1 MMTRQTQ
8 RWGRLV
14 GALALTFALAVRWGI
29 PVAGA
34 TLVVRADDDL
44 QAAIDRAR
52 PGDTLLLEPGATYT
66 GNFVLPDKG
75 GTRPIVIRSGADDR
89 RLPGLA
95 ERVGP
100 DDAPLLPKLKSPN
113 SQPVLRT
120 APGASAWRLFA
131 LEFVGNGQA
140 GDMITLGD
148 GSSAQKDVES
158 LPSELRSRPYPGPWR
173 CGEGPEARHRAQQRL
188 DHHSQQLHIRH
199 QSVRPGIAG
208 DCRVEWHRSIHDREQ
223 LPRSCGRQHPLWRRR
238 SGHPGTGP
246 ERHHHSAEPHHQE
259 RRVAWIDVDREEST

>member
-1 MMTRQTQ
+1 MMTRHTP
-8 RWGRLV
+8 RWERLV
-14 GALALTFALAVRWGI
+14 GTLAVTFALAVGWGT
-29 PVAGA
+29 PLSSA
-34 TLVVRADDDL
+34 TLIVRADDDL

-113 SQPVLRT
+113 NQPVLRT
-120 APGASAWRLFA
+120 APGANAWRLFA
-131 LEFVGNGQA
+131 LEFVGNGLA

-148 GSSAQKDVES
+148 GSSAQKTVES
-158 LPSELRSRPYPGPWR
+158 LPSELV
-173 CGEGPEARHRAQQRL
+173 L
-188 DHHSQQLHIRH
+188 DRIL
-199 QSVRPGIAG
+199 VRGDAAKGQKRGIA
-208 DCRVEWHRSIHDREQ
+208 
-223 LPRSCGRQHPLWRRR
+223 LN
-238 SGHPGTGP
+238 SGSTTIRNSYISDIKAFG
-246 ERHHHSAEPHHQE
+246 QE
-259 RRVAWIDVDREEST
+259 